1 MNEEELRRLMD
12 KLIDSETES
21 LQTLIKRM
29 QRLLYDSTTQTIDTL
44 DLGFDVTGKTIIQN
58 NLSNTKKIGTL
69 INSRMAKVVNDAKPS
84 LFKRI
89 FNVFKRIIG
98 YTIAGK
104 VLQGYEIAEEDIKD
118 IEGKIFFR
126 YGLNPQT
133 GEIIKG
139 SYFDAIFDVN
149 PVSSR
154 VVNDMYKA
162 MQSGQGVEDFK
173 RQFRSVFLGQVNNG
187 YLQQYFTRWSQD
199 LYMQADAVANL
210 EMANRLGQNHAIYA
224 GTEKDNTRCFCIERM
239 NRIYTREE
247 MISWNRLSWRGKI
260 PNGNVLIDRGGY
272 NCRHTLNWISDEV
285 APLLN
290 KPINEYGVC

>member
-69 INSRMAKVVNDAKPS
+69 INSRIAKVVNDAKPS

-89 FNVFKRIIG
+89 FNVFKRIIA
-98 YTIAGK
+98 YTISSK
-104 VLQGYEIAEEDIKD
+104 VLQGYEIAEDDIKD

-126 YGLNPQT
+126 YGLNPVT

-173 RQFRSVFLGQVNNG
+173 RQFRSAFLGQVNQG

-247 MISWNRLSWRGKI
+247 MISWNKLSWRGKI

-272 NCRHTLNWISDEV
+272 NCRHTLNWISDEL

>member
-1 MNEEELRRLMD
+1 MTEKELQEAVSRLVD
-12 KLIDSETES
+12 KETDD

-29 QRLLYDSTTQTIDTL
+29 QRLLYDSANQTIDTL
-44 DLGFDVTGKTIIQN
+44 DIGFNVQGKAVLEN
-58 NLSNTKKIGTL
+58 NLSNAKKIGAQMNRNLLKTL
-69 INSRMAKVVNDAKPS
+69 QSAKPT
-84 LFKRI
+84 FFQRI
-89 FNVFKRIIG
+89 FNVFKRIIA
-98 YTIAGK
+98 YTITGK
-104 VLQGYEIAEEDIKD
+104 VLQGYEISEDDIKD

-126 YGLNPQT
+126 YGLNPKT

-139 SYFDAIFDVN
+139 SYFDAIFDIN

-162 MQSGQGVEDFK
+162 MQSGQTIAEFK
-173 RQFRSVFLGQVNNG
+173 RNFQLSFLGQVKPG
-187 YLQQYFTRWSQD
+187 YVEAYFKRWSQD
-199 LYMQADAVANL
+199 LYIQADAVANL

-239 NRIYTREE
+239 NRVYTREE
-247 MISWNRLSWRGKI
+247 MIGWNNLTWQGKI

-272 NCRHTLNWISDEV
+272 NCRHTLNWISDEL

>member
-89 FNVFKRIIG
+89 FNVFKRIIA
-98 YTIAGK
+98 YTITGK
-104 VLQGYEIAEEDIKD
+104 VLQGYEIAEDDIKD

-126 YGLNPQT
+126 YGLNPVT

-149 PVSSR
+149 PVSAR
-154 VVNDMYKA
+154 VINDMYKA

-173 RQFRSVFLGQVNNG
+173 RLFRSAFLGQVNNG

-247 MISWNRLSWRGKI
+247 MISWNKLSWRGKI

-272 NCRHTLNWISDEV
+272 NCRHTLNWISDEI

>member
-1 MNEEELRRLMD
+1 VAQ
-12 KLIDSETES
+12 S
-21 LQTLIKRM
+21 
-29 QRLLYDSTTQTIDTL
+29 
-44 DLGFDVTGKTIIQN
+44 
-58 NLSNTKKIGTL
+58 
-69 INSRMAKVVNDAKPS
+69 KPS

-89 FNVFKRIIG
+89 FSVFKRIIA
-98 YTIAGK
+98 YTIAWK
-104 VLQGYEIAEEDIKD
+104 VLQGYEIAEEEIKD

-139 SYFDAIFDVN
+139 SYFDAIFDIN
-149 PVSSR
+149 PVSAR
-154 VVNDMYKA
+154 VINDMYKA

-173 RQFRSVFLGQVNNG
+173 RQFRTAFLGQVNNG
-187 YLQQYFTRWSQD
+187 YLEQYFTRWSQD
-199 LYMQADAVANL
+199 LYMQADAVTNL

-247 MISWNRLSWRGKI
+247 MITWNSLNWKGKI

-272 NCRHTLNWISDEV
+272 NCRHTLNWISDEL

>member
-1 MNEEELRRLMD
+1 MTEEELRRLMD

-29 QRLLYDSTTQTIDTL
+29 QRLLYDSTTQSIDTL

-58 NLSNTKKIGTL
+58 NLANTKKIGTL
-69 INSRMAKVVNDAKPS
+69 INSRMAKVVAQSKPS

-89 FNVFKRIIG
+89 FSVFKRIIA
-98 YTIAGK
+98 YTITGK
-104 VLQGYEIAEEDIKD
+104 VLQGYEITEEDIKD

-162 MQSGQGVEDFK
+162 MQSGQGLEDFK
-173 RQFRSVFLGQVNNG
+173 RQFRSVFLGQTNNG
-187 YLQQYFTRWSQD
+187 YLEQYFTRWSQD

-239 NRIYTREE
+239 NRVYTREE
-247 MISWNRLSWRGKI
+247 MIGWNRLTWRGKI

-272 NCRHTLNWISDEV
+272 NCRHTLNWISDEL